1 MVIPLPKNFFTVGI
15 FADAKEN
22 LENFNYNI
30 YLTYMMQD
38 SVDRRA
44 KMQEAYEKALR
55 QRDPTLLEDLKKE
68 LELFDNSF
76 ALTAAMLNQFH
87 EEN

>member
-1 MVIPLPKNFFTVGI
+1 MIIPLPKNFFTVGI

-87 EEN
+87 DEN

>member
-1 MVIPLPKNFFTVGI
+1 
-15 FADAKEN
+15 
-22 LENFNYNI
+22 
-30 YLTYMMQD
+30 MMQD
-38 SVDRRA
+38 SVNRRA
-44 KMQEAYEKALR
+44 KLQETYEKALR
-55 QRDPTLLEDLKKE
+55 DRDVTLIEDLQKE

>member
-1 MVIPLPKNFFTVGI
+1 MIIPLPKNFFTVGI

-30 YLTYMMQD
+30 YLTHMMQD
-38 SVDRRA
+38 SVNRRA
-44 KMQEAYEKALR
+44 KLQETYEKALR
-55 QRDPTLLEDLKKE
+55 ARDVTLIEDLQKE

>member
-38 SVDRRA
+38 SVARRA
-44 KMQEAYEKALR
+44 KMQEAYEKALC
-55 QRDPTLLEDLKKE
+55 QRDPTLLEDLQKE

-87 EEN
+87 DDN